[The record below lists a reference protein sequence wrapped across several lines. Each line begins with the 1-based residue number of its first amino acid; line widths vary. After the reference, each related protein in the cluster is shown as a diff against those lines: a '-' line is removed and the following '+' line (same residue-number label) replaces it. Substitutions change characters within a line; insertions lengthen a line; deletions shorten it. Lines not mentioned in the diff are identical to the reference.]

1 MARKDMI
8 ITEIDRLYAV
18 IDEIRTE
25 YDKLSNKMARDFMD
39 GDVLSDTEQE
49 RFRVLYN
56 LLKIYNR
63 GNEE

>member
-1 MARKDMI
+1 MAPKDMI

>member
-1 MARKDMI
+1 MARRDMV

-18 IDEIRTE
+18 INEIRAE
-25 YDKLSNKMARDFMD
+25 YDNLSEKMARDFMD

-56 LLKIYNR
+56 LLKIYNG